1 MGQRAFFVRP
11 HTDRLPVPFSRA
23 RIDRRNDN
31 MSDQEPLAGY
41 DENGTEQTSD
51 LPARETSP
59 SAPGSS
65 SPELR
70 TLVAVATG
78 TIVVATLYIAQDVLV
93 PITLAVMLSFVL
105 SPLVDFLGRLGLWRA
120 AAVAV
125 SVLFAL
131 GAIGLIA
138 TLLGSQAATLAVDAP
153 RYVEAVQSKV
163 EKIQGLATTRIA
175 TITALLNR
183 GKPAPAAVAVP
194 AVRTRGGKAE
204 STALP
209 GGSQQQPVVVE
220 IARPNSSVLAVA
232 RAVIQPI
239 LGPLETT
246 LIVLIVAVFILMQRE
261 DLRDRFIR
269 LFGSRDLHRTTIAL
283 DDAGQRLSRY
293 FVSQLGVN
301 SCFGVV
307 IGVGLWLIGV
317 PSAALWGVMAG
328 LLRFVPYLG
337 PLLAAVAPL
346 TLAAAVDPGWWTAIY
361 VALLFVIVEP
371 LTGYV
376 VEPLVYGHST
386 GLSPMSVIVA
396 AVFWTWIWGP
406 IGLILSTPLTLCLI
420 VMGRHVKSLEFFDV
434 LLGDRPALS
443 EVDRFYQRTLAN
455 DPDEAL
461 DQAEKMLADRPLVD
475 YYDSVVLPALRLA
488 ADDERRGTI
497 TRERTAEMIRSIL
510 AVISDLDQHGDGK
523 RAPTSTHERIQ
534 RPPRGFVACVA
545 GRGPFDDVVSA
556 MLAQLLAQQG
566 VVTRRVPY
574 ALASR
579 EGIAQLDLSVVQV
592 TILSYLELA
601 GAPAHLR
608 YLIRRLRQRAP
619 HAVLIA
625 GLWFQVD
632 PVMTDAQQQK
642 VVGADGY
649 VASMREAL
657 DAALAVL
664 GNAPAPS
671 SVGE

>member
-1 MGQRAFFVRP
+1 M
-11 HTDRLPVPFSRA
+11 T
-23 RIDRRNDN
+23 
-31 MSDQEPLAGY
+31 DQEPLAGY
-41 DENGTEQTSD
+41 DEDGPDPPSD
-51 LPARETSP
+51 IPARETSP
-59 SAPGSS
+59 RAPGSS
-65 SPELR
+65 SPQLR
-70 TLVAVATG
+70 TLVAVVVG

-105 SPLVDFLGRLGLWRA
+105 SPLVDLLERIGLWRA

-125 SVLFAL
+125 SVLLAL

-153 RYVEAVQSKV
+153 RYVQAVERKV
-163 EKIQGLATTRIA
+163 ENIQGLATTRIA
-175 TITALLNR
+175 SITALVNR
-183 GKPAPAAVAVP
+183 GKPAAAAVAVP
-194 AVRTRGGKAE
+194 AVGPRSGKADGA
-204 STALP
+204 ALP
-209 GGSQQQPVVVE
+209 GGTQQQPVVVE
-220 IARPNSSVLAVA
+220 IARPNTSVLAVA
-232 RAVIQPI
+232 RTVIQPI

-269 LFGSRDLHRTTIAL
+269 LFGSADLHRTTIAL

-301 SCFGVV
+301 ACFGVV
-307 IGVGLWLIGV
+307 IGGGLWLIGV
-317 PSAALWGVMAG
+317 PSAALWGVLAG

-346 TLAAAVDPGWWTAIY
+346 TLAAAVDPGWWTAVD
-361 VALLFVIVEP
+361 VALLFMIVEP

-406 IGLILSTPLTLCLI
+406 IGLILSTPLTLCLT

-461 DQAEKMLADRPLVD
+461 DQAEKMLLDRPLVD

-497 TRERTAEMIRSIL
+497 SRPRTAEMIRSIL
-510 AVISDLDQHGDGK
+510 AVISDLDQHRDEK
-523 RAPTSTHERIQ
+523 RESVSTHERIQ
-534 RPPRGFVACVA
+534 GTPRGFVACVA

-566 VVTRRVPY
+566 VVSRRVPY

-592 TILSYLELA
+592 TIVSYLELA

-619 HAVLIA
+619 HAALIA
-625 GLWFQVD
+625 GLWFHDD
-632 PVMTDAQQQK
+632 PVMTDAQEQK
-642 VVGADGY
+642 VVGADSY
-649 VASMREAL
+649 VGSMREAL
-657 DAALAVL
+657 DAALAAL
-664 GNAPAPS
+664 GKPPA
-671 SVGE
+671 VAGGH

>member
-1 MGQRAFFVRP
+1 MR
-11 HTDRLPVPFSRA
+11 
-23 RIDRRNDN
+23 
-31 MSDQEPLAGY
+31 DQESVAGY
-41 DENGTEQTSD
+41 DEDARMPPSD
-51 LPARETSP
+51 IPARETSP
-59 SAPGSS
+59 SAPVSS
-65 SPELR
+65 SPQLR
-70 TLVAVATG
+70 TLVAVVVG

-105 SPLVDFLGRLGLWRA
+105 SPLVDLLERIRLWRA

-125 SVLFAL
+125 SVVLAL

-138 TLLGSQAATLAVDAP
+138 TLLGSQATTLAVDAP
-153 RYVEAVQSKV
+153 RYVEAVERKV
-163 EKIQGLATTRIA
+163 EKIQGLAAIRIA
-175 TITALLNR
+175 SVTALVNR

-194 AVRTRGGKAE
+194 AVGARSGKTEGA
-204 STALP
+204 TLP

-232 RAVIQPI
+232 RTVIEPI

-246 LIVLIVAVFILMQRE
+246 MIVLIVAVFILMQRE

-269 LFGSRDLHRTTIAL
+269 LFGSADLHRTTIAL
-283 DDAGQRLSRY
+283 DEAGQRLSRY

-301 SCFGVV
+301 ACFGVV
-307 IGVGLWLIGV
+307 IGGGLWVIGV

-396 AVFWTWIWGP
+396 AVFWTWMWGP
-406 IGLILSTPLTLCLI
+406 IGLVLSTPLTLCLI

-461 DQAEKMLADRPLVD
+461 EQAEKMLLDRPLVD

-488 ADDERRGTI
+488 AEDERRGTI
-497 TRERTAEMIRSIL
+497 SHQRTAEMIRSIL
-510 AVISDLDQHGDGK
+510 AVVGDLDQHRDEK
-523 RAPTSTHERIQ
+523 RGSISTHERIQ
-534 RPPRGFVACVA
+534 ETPRGFVACVA

-556 MLAQLLAQQG
+556 MVAQLLAHHG
-566 VVTRRVPY
+566 VLSRRVPY

-579 EGIAQLDLSVVQV
+579 EGIAHLDLSVVQV
-592 TILSYLELA
+592 TIVSSLELA

-619 HAVLIA
+619 DAALIA
-625 GLWFQVD
+625 GLWFPVD
-632 PVMTDAQQQK
+632 PVMTDAQAQK
-642 VVGADGY
+642 VIGADGY

-657 DAALAVL
+657 DAALAAL
-664 GNAPAPS
+664 GKPLPS
-671 SVGE
+671 AAVPESQSEIAASSGITGGR